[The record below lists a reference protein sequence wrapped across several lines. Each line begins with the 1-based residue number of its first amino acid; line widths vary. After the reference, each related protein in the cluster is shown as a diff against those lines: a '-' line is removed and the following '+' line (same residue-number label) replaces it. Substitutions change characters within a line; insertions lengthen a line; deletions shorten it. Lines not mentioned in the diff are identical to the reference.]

1 MSTSTLQDDELSNIT
16 NPELRGS
23 KLLPANKSDPEAKL
37 IIFLGFFE
45 KQQLQATLGSSHLL
59 LSWTHETARDS

>member
-23 KLLPANKSDPEAKL
+23 KPLPANKSDPEAKL

-45 KQQLQATLGSSHLL
+45 KQQL
-59 LSWTHETARDS
+59 